1 MPSVLFGI
9 RILIPRP
16 AIEDAPVEPAVH
28 FLVTD
33 ADAWPVE
40 DEERF
45 VERRRIRAKSVV
57 DMFLR
62 RRSGLFHP
70 LVEVAVVERLESRHR
85 VASSLTISSNSLT
98 APGCAK
104 VPKYLSLGVSES
116 KRTCRNA
123 ETQSSTVNVAFPRA
137 RLICNM
143 FDFAR

>member
-85 VASSLTISSNSLT
+85 VASSFDHFIEQSNSARMCKSPQVSVSGRIRIKAHLSECRDAIFRCQRCFPSRT
-98 APGCAK
+98 A
-104 VPKYLSLGVSES
+104 
-116 KRTCRNA
+116 
-123 ETQSSTVNVAFPRA
+123 
-137 RLICNM
+137 NM
-143 FDFAR
+143 

>member
-62 RRSGLFHP
+62 RPIRPLPSTGRSRRRRTLGVP
-70 LVEVAVVERLESRHR
+70 SSRRLLLDHFIEQ
-85 VASSLTISSNSLT
+85 SNSARMCKSPQVSVSGRIRIKAHLSECRDAIFRCQRCFPSRT
-98 APGCAK
+98 A
-104 VPKYLSLGVSES
+104 
-116 KRTCRNA
+116 
-123 ETQSSTVNVAFPRA
+123 
-137 RLICNM
+137 NM
-143 FDFAR
+143 